1 MCDGDAAGLDARLRE
16 HDGGHAGGGG
26 AMSQAVHIA
35 ARADATAAPLTRF
48 LQTAPGRFAARLL
61 LVLVLLAMW
70 QVLPDKGL
78 RFWMS
83 GPVEIVARLWSW
95 ILDGSLWENLG
106 ATLLAMALG
115 YTIGTA
121 AGIVLG
127 LLFGLL
133 PRVHRVL
140 SPYITALY
148 AMPKIALAPLF
159 VITLGIGIES
169 KVALVAITVFFL
181 VLNST
186 LDGVRNVDRDLTRS
200 LALMGATRIEVISK
214 VLVPATLPWIFTGM
228 RIAVRYAF
236 TNTLLA
242 ELIASNSGIGFMIEY
257 YSGIFD
263 ATGTYAAILVLVIMS
278 VGLTEVLTQIEARLS
293 HGRGP

>member
-1 MCDGDAAGLDARLRE
+1 MSHSDVVAGIVPATRARSAVLAKFLSTT
-16 HDGGHAGGGG
+16 AGRTL
-26 AMSQAVHIA
+26 
-35 ARADATAAPLTRF
+35 ARAALG
-48 LQTAPGRFAARLL
+48 LI
-61 LVLVLLAMW
+61 LLAMW
-70 QVLPDKGL
+70 EYLPSADL

-83 GPVEIVARLWSW
+83 GPVEIVARLFTW
-95 ILDGSLWENLG
+95 IADGSLWENVG

-115 YTIGTA
+115 YAIGTG
-121 AGIVLG
+121 AGIALG
-127 LLFGLL
+127 LLFGLM
-133 PRVHRVL
+133 PRLYRVL

-159 VITLGIGIES
+159 IIVLGIGIES

-186 LDGVRNVDRDLTRS
+186 LDGVRNVDRDLTRA
-200 LALMGATRIEVISK
+200 LALMGATRFEVIGK

-257 YSGIFD
+257 YSGVFD

-278 VGLTEVLTQIEARLS
+278 VGLTELLTQIEARMS
-293 HGRGP
+293 HG

>member
-1 MCDGDAAGLDARLRE
+1 MSGVRPLT
-16 HDGGHAGGGG
+16 GGT
-26 AMSQAVHIA
+26 SL
-35 ARADATAAPLTRF
+35 ARAQLPRPNLASF
-48 LQTAPGRFAARLL
+48 LSTSLGRSLARLL
-61 LVLVLLAMW
+61 LALMLLALW
-70 QVLPDKGL
+70 QYQPSDKL

-83 GPVEIVARLWSW
+83 GPVQIVERLWTW
-95 ILDGSLWENLG
+95 LLDGSLWGNVG
-106 ATLLAMALG
+106 STLLAMSLG
-115 YTIGTA
+115 YTIGT
-121 AGIVLG
+121 GIGVALG
-127 LLFGLL
+127 LLFGLM
-133 PRVHRVL
+133 PRLHRVL

-159 VITLGIGIES
+159 VIVLGIGIES

-186 LDGVRNVDRDLTRS
+186 LDGVRNVDRDLVRALS
-200 LALMGATRIEVISK
+200 LMGATRSEVIRK
-214 VLVPATLPWIFTGM
+214 VLIPATLPWIFTGM

-257 YSGIFD
+257 YSGVFD

-278 VGLTEVLTQIEARLS
+278 VGLTELLTQIEAKMS
-293 HGRGP
+293 RGSAG

>member
-1 MCDGDAAGLDARLRE
+1 
-16 HDGGHAGGGG
+16 
-26 AMSQAVHIA
+26 MSQSI
-35 ARADATAAPLTRF
+35 RIATAPNSATAPLVRF
-48 LQTAPGRFAARLL
+48 LETAPGRLLARLL
-61 LVLVLLAMW
+61 LALVILTMW
-70 QVLPDKGL
+70 QVLPTKGL

-83 GPVEIVARLWSW
+83 GPVQIIARLWSW
-95 ILDGSLWENLG
+95 ILDGSLWPNLG

-115 YTIGTA
+115 YVIGTG
-121 AGIVLG
+121 AGIALG

-133 PRVHRVL
+133 PRLHRVL
-140 SPYITALY
+140 SPYINALY

-169 KVALVAITVFFL
+169 KVALVALTVFFL

-186 LDGVRNVDRDLTRS
+186 LDGVRNVDRDLVRS

-257 YSGIFD
+257 YSGVFD

-278 VGLTEVLTQIEARLS
+278 VGLTEVLTQVETRLLR
-293 HGRGP
+293 GRS

>member
-1 MCDGDAAGLDARLRE
+1 MDSPSPRGREGGVFASFVTADFLATTTGRIVARLIL
-16 HDGGHAGGGG
+16 A
-26 AMSQAVHIA
+26 
-35 ARADATAAPLTRF
+35 
-48 LQTAPGRFAARLL
+48 LL
-61 LVLVLLAMW
+61 LLALW
-70 QVLPDKGL
+70 EYQPSADL

-95 ILDGSLWENLG
+95 LLDGSLWDNVG

-115 YTIGTA
+115 YAIGTTS
-121 AGIVLG
+121 GIVLG
-127 LLFGLL
+127 LLFGLM
-133 PRVHRVL
+133 PRLYRVL
-140 SPYITALY
+140 SPYIAALY

-159 VITLGIGIES
+159 VIVFGIGIQS

-200 LALMGATRIEVISK
+200 LALMGATRLEVIGK

-257 YSGIFD
+257 YSGVFD

-278 VGLTEVLTQIEARLS
+278 VGLTELLTQVEVRMS
-293 HGRGP
+293 HGK

>member
-1 MCDGDAAGLDARLRE
+1 
-16 HDGGHAGGGG
+16 
-26 AMSQAVHIA
+26 MSQTLRIA
-35 ARADATAAPLTRF
+35 APTESATAPLVRF
-48 LQTAPGRFAARLL
+48 LQTAAGRFLARLL
-61 LVLVLLAMW
+61 LVLIILTAW
-70 QVLPDKGL
+70 QVLPNKGL

-83 GPVEIVARLWSW
+83 GPVQIVARLWSW
-95 ILDGSLWENLG
+95 ILDGSLWGNLG

-115 YTIGTA
+115 YAIGTA

-133 PRVHRVL
+133 PRLHRVL
-140 SPYITALY
+140 SPYINALY

-200 LALMGATRIEVISK
+200 LALMGATRLEVIGK
-214 VLVPATLPWIFTGM
+214 VLVPATLPWIFVGM

-242 ELIASNSGIGFMIEY
+242 ELIASNRGIGFMIEY
-257 YSGIFD
+257 YSGVFD

-278 VGLTEVLTQIEARLS
+278 VGLTEVLTQIEVRLS
-293 HGRGP
+293 HERTR

>member
-1 MCDGDAAGLDARLRE
+1 LSDFVRLPSLSDSSSATFARF
-16 HDGGHAGGGG
+16 
-26 AMSQAVHIA
+26 V
-35 ARADATAAPLTRF
+35 ATT
-48 LQTAPGRFAARLL
+48 TGRSLARLL
-61 LVLVLLAMW
+61 LVLILLAMW
-70 QVLPDKGL
+70 QYLPNRGL

-83 GPVEIVARLWSW
+83 GPVDIVERLWSW
-95 ILDGSLWENLG
+95 VLDGSLWENLG
-106 ATLLAMALG
+106 ATLLAMVLG
-115 YTIGTA
+115 YAIGTGV
-121 AGIVLG
+121 GIALG
-127 LLFGLL
+127 LLFGLM
-133 PRVHRVL
+133 PRVYRVF

-159 VITLGIGIES
+159 VIILGIGIES

-186 LDGVRNVDRDLTRS
+186 LDGVRNVDRDLVRT
-200 LALMGATRIEVISK
+200 LTLMGATRFEVIGK

-228 RIAVRYAF
+228 RISVRYAF

-257 YSGIFD
+257 YTGIFD

-278 VGLTEVLTQIEARLS
+278 VGLTELLTHVEALMS
-293 HGRGP
+293 HGSR

>member
-1 MCDGDAAGLDARLRE
+1 MSEAVRLPALSDGSSAAFA
-16 HDGGHAGGGG
+16 
-26 AMSQAVHIA
+26 
-35 ARADATAAPLTRF
+35 RF
-48 LQTAPGRFAARLL
+48 LATTTGRSLARLL
-61 LVLVLLAMW
+61 LVLILLAMW
-70 QVLPDKGL
+70 QVLPNRGL

-83 GPVEIVARLWSW
+83 GPLDIVVRLWSW
-95 ILDGSLWENLG
+95 VLDGSLWENLG
-106 ATLLAMALG
+106 ATLLAMVLG
-115 YTIGTA
+115 YLIGT
-121 AGIVLG
+121 GIGIALG
-127 LLFGLL
+127 LLFGLM
-133 PRVHRVL
+133 PRVYRVL
-140 SPYITALY
+140 SPYIAALY

-159 VITLGIGIES
+159 VIVLGIGIQS

-186 LDGVRNVDRDLTRS
+186 LDGVRNVDRDLARTLS
-200 LALMGATRIEVISK
+200 LMGATRFEVIGK

-228 RIAVRYAF
+228 RISVRYAF

-278 VGLTEVLTQIEARLS
+278 VGLTELLTQVEARMS
-293 HGRGP
+293 RGRGQ

>member
-1 MCDGDAAGLDARLRE
+1 MAG
-16 HDGGHAGGGG
+16 
-26 AMSQAVHIA
+26 MSQSLRIDVAPD
-35 ARADATAAPLTRF
+35 DATAPLTRF
-48 LQTAPGRFAARLL
+48 LQTAAGRLLARLM
-61 LVLVLLAMW
+61 LVLVLLTMW
-70 QVLPDKGL
+70 QVLPTKAL

-83 GPVEIVARLWSW
+83 GPIEIIARLWSW
-95 ILDGSLWENLG
+95 VLDGSLWENLG

-115 YTIGTA
+115 YLIGTA
-121 AGIVLG
+121 TGIVLG
-127 LLFGLL
+127 LLFGLM

-159 VITLGIGIES
+159 IITLGIGIES
-169 KVALVAITVFFL
+169 RVALVAITVFFL

-186 LDGVRNVDRDLTRS
+186 LDGVRNVDRDLARS
-200 LALMGATRIEVISK
+200 LALMGATRFEVVRK

-242 ELIASNSGIGFMIEY
+242 ELIASNSGIGYMIEY
-257 YSGIFD
+257 YSGVFD

-278 VGLTEVLTQIEARLS
+278 VGLTEVLTQVEGRLS
-293 HGRGP
+293 RGRGQ

>member
-1 MCDGDAAGLDARLRE
+1 
-16 HDGGHAGGGG
+16 
-26 AMSQAVHIA
+26 MSQTVEIVAPQE
-35 ARADATAAPLTRF
+35 ATGAQLGRI
-48 LQTAPGRFAARLL
+48 LQTALGRLLARLA
-61 LVLVLLAMW
+61 LVLVLLTMW
-70 QVLPDKGL
+70 QVLPTKAL

-106 ATLLAMALG
+106 ATLLAMVVG
-115 YTIGTA
+115 YLIGTG

-127 LLFGLL
+127 LLFGFL
-133 PRVHRVL
+133 PRLHRVL

-159 VITLGIGIES
+159 IITLGIGIAS

-186 LDGVRNVDRDLTRS
+186 LDGVRNVDRDLVRL
-200 LALMGATRIEVISK
+200 LALMGATRFEVISK

-228 RIAVRYAF
+228 RISVRYAF

-257 YSGIFD
+257 YSGVFD

-278 VGLTEVLTQIEARLS
+278 VGLTEVLTQIETKLS
-293 HGRGP
+293 RGRSH

>member
-1 MCDGDAAGLDARLRE
+1 MSDSAPTVMAGPDPAICPRTSVKNFL
-16 HDGGHAGGGG
+16 
-26 AMSQAVHIA
+26 
-35 ARADATAAPLTRF
+35 ATAL
-48 LQTAPGRFAARLL
+48 GRTLARLL
-61 LVLVLLAMW
+61 LALILLAIW
-70 QVLPDKGL
+70 EYQPSADL

-95 ILDGSLWENLG
+95 MLDGSLWGNVD

-115 YTIGTA
+115 YAIGTTV
-121 AGIVLG
+121 GIALG
-127 LLFGLL
+127 LTFGLM
-133 PRVHRVL
+133 PRLNRVL

-159 VITLGIGIES
+159 VIVFGIGIAS
-169 KVALVAITVFFL
+169 KVALVALTVFFL

-186 LDGVRNVDRDLTRS
+186 LDGVRNVDRDLTRA
-200 LALMGATRIEVISK
+200 LTLMGATRTEVTAK
-214 VLVPATLPWIFTGM
+214 VLLPATLPWIFTGM

-257 YSGIFD
+257 YSGVFD

-278 VGLTEVLTQIEARLS
+278 VGLTELLTKVEARMS
-293 HGRGP
+293 HGRVI

>member
-1 MCDGDAAGLDARLRE
+1 MSGATPLTGAAGVTRAQVPQPNL
-16 HDGGHAGGGG
+16 AG
-26 AMSQAVHIA
+26 
-35 ARADATAAPLTRF
+35 F
-48 LQTAPGRFAARLL
+48 LSTPVGRSLARLL
-61 LVLVLLAMW
+61 LALMLLALW
-70 QVLPDKGL
+70 QYQPSDKL

-83 GPVEIVARLWSW
+83 GPLQIIGRLWTW
-95 ILDGSLWENLG
+95 LLDGSLWGNIG
-106 ATLLAMALG
+106 STLLAMSLG
-115 YTIGTA
+115 YTIGTGVGVA
-121 AGIVLG
+121 LG
-127 LLFGLL
+127 LLFGLV
-133 PRVHRVL
+133 PRLHRVL

-159 VITLGIGIES
+159 VIVLGIGIES

-186 LDGVRNVDRDLTRS
+186 LDGVRNVDRDLVRALS
-200 LALMGATRIEVISK
+200 LMGATRSEVVRK
-214 VLVPATLPWIFTGM
+214 VLIPATLPWIFTGM

-257 YSGIFD
+257 YSGVFD

-278 VGLTEVLTQIEARLS
+278 VGLTELLTQIEARMS
-293 HGRGP
+293 RGSAG

>member
-1 MCDGDAAGLDARLRE
+1 MLAL
-16 HDGGHAGGGG
+16 
-26 AMSQAVHIA
+26 I
-35 ARADATAAPLTRF
+35 
-48 LQTAPGRFAARLL
+48 
-61 LVLVLLAMW
+61 LLAMW
-70 QVLPDKGL
+70 EYLPGADL

-95 ILDGSLWENLG
+95 LLDGSLWENVG
-106 ATLLAMALG
+106 ATLSAMALG
-115 YTIGTA
+115 YAIGTA
-121 AGIVLG
+121 TGIALG
-127 LLFGLL
+127 LLFGLM
-133 PRVHRVL
+133 PRLYRVL

-159 VITLGIGIES
+159 VIVFGIGIQS

-186 LDGVRNVDRDLTRS
+186 LDGVRNVDRDLTRA
-200 LALMGATRIEVISK
+200 LALMGATRLEVIGK

-257 YSGIFD
+257 YSGVFD
-263 ATGTYAAILVLVIMS
+263 STGTYAAILVLVIMS
-278 VGLTEVLTQIEARLS
+278 VGLTEVLTQIEARMS
-293 HGRGP
+293 HGR

>member
-1 MCDGDAAGLDARLRE
+1 
-16 HDGGHAGGGG
+16 
-26 AMSQAVHIA
+26 MSQAVQIA
-35 ARADATAAPLTRF
+35 APPDATDTPLVRF
-48 LQTAPGRFAARLL
+48 LQTTPGRIAARLAL
-61 LVLVLLAMW
+61 MLVLLTMW
-70 QVLPDKGL
+70 QVLPTKGL

-83 GPVEIVARLWSW
+83 GPVEIIARLWSW
-95 ILDGSLWENLG
+95 ILDGSLWKNLG
-106 ATLLAMALG
+106 ATLLAMILG
-115 YTIGTA
+115 YVIGTC

-127 LLFGLL
+127 LLFGFL
-133 PRVHRVL
+133 PRLHRVL

-186 LDGVRNVDRDLTRS
+186 LDGVRNVDRDLVRS
-200 LALMGATRIEVISK
+200 LALMGATRLEVIRK

-228 RIAVRYAF
+228 RISVRYAF

-257 YSGIFD
+257 YSGVFD

-278 VGLTEVLTQIEARLS
+278 VGLTELLSQIEARMS
-293 HGRGP
+293 HGRTH

>member
-1 MCDGDAAGLDARLRE
+1 LLAAALSTPAGRSLARL
-16 HDGGHAGGGG
+16 ALALIILAAWQYLPG
-26 AMSQAVHIA
+26 AN
-35 ARADATAAPLTRF
+35 
-48 LQTAPGRFAARLL
+48 
-61 LVLVLLAMW
+61 
-70 QVLPDKGL
+70 L

-83 GPVEIVARLWSW
+83 GPIEIVARLLTW
-95 ILDGSLWENLG
+95 LHDGSLWENVG

-115 YTIGTA
+115 YIIGTA
-121 AGIVLG
+121 AGIAIGLLLG
-127 LLFGLL
+127 LM
-133 PRVHRVL
+133 PRLNRVL
-140 SPYITALY
+140 SPYIAALY

-159 VITLGIGIES
+159 VIVFGIGIES

-186 LDGVRNVDRDLTRS
+186 LDGVYNVDRDLTRA
-200 LALMGATRIEVISK
+200 LALMGATRLEVIRK
-214 VLVPATLPWIFTGM
+214 VLIPATLPWIFTGM

-257 YSGIFD
+257 YSGVFD

-278 VGLTEVLTQIEARLS
+278 VGLTELLTLIETRLS
-293 HGRGP
+293 HRGATA